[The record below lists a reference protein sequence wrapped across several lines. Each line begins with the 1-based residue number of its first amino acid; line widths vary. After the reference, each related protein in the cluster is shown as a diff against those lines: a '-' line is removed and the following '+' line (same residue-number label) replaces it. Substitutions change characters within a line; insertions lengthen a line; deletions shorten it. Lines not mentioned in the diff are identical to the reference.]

1 MTKKDFINSPNIT
14 ETEILELKKLFPKFF
29 SEWAFDLDWF
39 REYLNWLTVNDK
51 EFYRFEWTGKQES
64 KMIAN
69 KPSKNTLL
77 PDEANSKNW
86 NETENIFI
94 EWDNLEVLKL
104 LQNKYF
110 GQIKMIYIDP
120 PYNKD
125 KDFVYKDT
133 WKDSLEDYLLQTWQ
147 VDEDGE
153 TTTEKETTGRK
164 HSNWLNMIYPR
175 LILARRLLREDGVIF
190 VSIDDDEVHN
200 LRKVMDEVFGED
212 NFIAQI
218 LVDWTPKNDPF
229 FVATSHEYCLL
240 YTKDLNESK
249 NYKFW
254 VKNPLFDDIL
264 RILEEWW
271 NDFQSIEKAL
281 YQYYISNDLTWLNI
295 SNYKYV
301 DEKWVYRIWPID
313 DPQWWWPKDSRLNPV
328 TGKNCKTP
336 NGGWRCNLG
345 TWKNWIIDGLILFPN
360 EDDVLPSKKIYITSD
375 RIDVMQWYFK
385 MQTRKDTDN
394 LKRLFNLENTPFSN
408 PKPLE
413 LIKKFVESINDK
425 DAIIL
430 DFFAW
435 SWTTAHAIMEINKDW
450 WKRKFIS
457 VQIPEPLSLKWCRSN
472 KEKKITKSAI
482 DFLTSINKPLFISEI
497 TKERIRRD
505 WEKLRSEWW
514 ENVDIWFRAFKL
526 SESNFTYMS
535 EKYEIDENTDMDQL
549 ELQMQREIE
558 ESWLRDERTQ
568 NDIIYELIIREWY
581 SFNSKI
587 ETLENGIYK
596 IIDINDNFF
605 YFIAETK
612 TDEELQKFIKANLG
626 IIDKKNINLFALE
639 EKLNESQRVTLSN
652 YFKLV
657 NL

>member
-1 MTKKDFINSPNIT
+1 MTKKDIINSPNIT

-29 SEWAFDLDWF
+29 SEWAFDVEWF
-39 REYLNWLTVNDK
+39 KEYINGQTVNDK
-51 EFYRFEWTGKQES
+51 EFYRFEWTWKQES

-86 NETENIFI
+86 DKTENIFI

-133 WKDSLEDYLLQTWQ
+133 WKDSLEDYLLQTGQ

-153 TTTEKETTGRK
+153 TTTEKETTWRK

-175 LILARRLLREDGVIF
+175 LILARRLLKEDWVIF

-200 LRKVMDEVFGED
+200 LRKIMDEVFGED
-212 NFIAQI
+212 NFLAEFAWRKTDNQANIWNIAK
-218 LVDWTPKNDPF
+218 VK
-229 FVATSHEYCLL
+229 EYIVC
-240 YTKDLNESK
+240 YSK
-249 NYKFW
+249 NKESISMNKMQLTERAKKEYRYSDENWNFRRAILLHKTRWRNYYEIKTPSWKILNWPWMISEEKFYELDENNW
-254 VKNPLFDDIL
+254 IYWTRWWDEQPYWKIYLSESWWQISSDWLGIEFWTNQEWSLEVEELFD
-264 RILEEWW
+264 W
-271 NDFQSIEKAL
+271 
-281 YQYYISNDLTWLNI
+281 
-295 SNYKYV
+295 
-301 DEKWVYRIWPID
+301 
-313 DPQWWWPKDSRLNPV
+313 
-328 TGKNCKTP
+328 
-336 NGGWRCNLG
+336 
-345 TWKNWIIDGLILFPN
+345 
-360 EDDVLPSKKIYITSD
+360 
-375 RIDVMQWYFK
+375 
-385 MQTRKDTDN
+385 
-394 LKRLFNLENTPFSN
+394 KRLFDFPKSVSLIRHFLTIWSSEN
-408 PKPLE
+408 
-413 LIKKFVESINDK
+413 D
-425 DAIIL
+425 IIL

-435 SWTTAHAIMEINKDW
+435 SWTTAHAVMELNKEDEW
-450 WKRKFIS
+450 NRKFIW
-457 VQIPEPLSLKWCRSN
+457 VQLPEKTDKNSIAN
-472 KEKKITKSAI
+472 KEWYE
-482 DFLTSINKPLFISEI
+482 FISQI
-497 TKERIRRD
+497 TRERIKRAG
-505 WEKLRSEWW
+505 EKIKAEWW

-526 SESNFTYMS
+526 GESNFTYMS

-558 ESWLRDERTQ
+558 ESWLRDGRTQ
-568 NDIIYELIIREWY
+568 NDIIYEIIIREWY

-587 ETLENGIYK
+587 EMQENWIYK
-596 IIDINDNFF
+596 VIDWNDNFF

-612 TDEELQKFIKANLG
+612 TDEELKKFIKSNLVASE
-626 IIDKKNINLFALE
+626 KKNINLFVLE
-639 EKLNESQRVTLSN
+639 EKLNESQRVTLSS

>member
-1 MTKKDFINSPNIT
+1 MIKKDFINSPNIT

-133 WKDSLEDYLLQTWQ
+133 WKDSLEDYLLQTGQ

-175 LILARRLLREDGVIF
+175 LILARRLLREDWVIF

-200 LRKVMDEVFGED
+200 LRKVMDEVFGEEC
-212 NFIAQI
+212 FIASLIWEQWKKSI
-218 LVDWTPKNDPF
+218 AN
-229 FVATSHEYCLL
+229 FVWVNHEYVLIYWKNNEEL
-240 YTKDLNESK
+240 KKSWLWKQKKEWLNEIYNEYEK
-249 NYKFW
+249 LKKKF
-254 VKNPLFDDIL
+254 
-264 RILEEWW
+264 W
-271 NDFQSIEKAL
+271 NDFIEIEKL
-281 YQYYISNDLTWLNI
+281 IKEFYNKLDENHPSKSSKHYNN
-295 SNYKYV
+295 V
-301 DEKWVYRIWPID
+301 DERWLYFPDNMSQWNKNWTIFNIIHPITWKVCKAPAWWYRYSKETLELMLKENKIHFWKDENIVCCTKRYLKETEWEVPPSVFYRDWRWATKILSD
-313 DPQWWWPKDSRLNPV
+313 LLWWEFFDFPKDHR
-328 TGKNCKTP
+328 
-336 NGGWRCNLG
+336 
-345 TWKNWIIDGLILFPN
+345 
-360 EDDVLPSKKIYITSD
+360 E
-375 RIDVMQWYFK
+375 
-385 MQTRKDTDN
+385 
-394 LKRLFNLENTPFSN
+394 LKRFFSITTKEN
-408 PKPLE
+408 
-413 LIKKFVESINDK
+413 D
-425 DAIIL
+425 IIL

-435 SWTTAHAIMEINKDW
+435 SWTTAHAVMELNKEDEW
-450 WKRKFIS
+450 NRKFIC
-457 VQIPEPLSLKWCRSN
+457 VQLPEKTDKNSIAN
-472 KEKKITKSAI
+472 KEWYE
-482 DFLTSINKPLFISEI
+482 FISQI
-497 TKERIRRD
+497 TRERIKRAG
-505 WEKLRSEWW
+505 EKIKSEWW

-535 EKYEIDENTDMDQL
+535 EKYEIDENTDIDQL

-558 ESWLRDERTQ
+558 ESWFRDGRTQ

-587 ETLENGIYK
+587 EMQENGIYK
-596 IIDINDNFF
+596 VIDTNDNFF
-605 YFIAETK
+605 YFIAEIK